1 MSAIFNALPGS
12 EVPMASV
19 LSELASL
26 WEMGA
31 PGGQSAPSEYRASQ
45 MTFVLHFGF
54 DHTPATARDAFDAVL
69 RFAQRYPCRI
79 VALCP
84 QIEERDD
91 ELLRSKVFA
100 ECFIGHSRGEMS
112 CCEAII
118 VGYPNSQRGF
128 LENQVTTLVE
138 PDLPL
143 YYWPSRVH
151 DGAKLADYGFFLT
164 QSRRIVIDT
173 GLENESVPAFAWP
186 RPDCL
191 RDLAYARIL
200 QVRQSL
206 GQFLSTYAPD
216 TLVADLEKVELTAD
230 PALMAEAGHVL
241 EWTLNNLAAC
251 RARAGREEKNPPSET
266 RFEGDSG
273 SMGMR
278 WFYGDGKTFSWEVD
292 LSSGRARIDANLQ
305 EEPIHRSSIVRLL
318 EIEQALGEALFF

>member
-1 MSAIFNALPGS
+1 
-12 EVPMASV
+12 MASV
-19 LSELASL
+19 LSELAAL
-26 WEMGA
+26 WEMGT

-54 DHTPATARDAFDAVL
+54 DHTPATARETFDAVL

-84 QIEERDD
+84 QIEERD
-91 ELLRSKVFA
+91 EEHLRAKVFA
-100 ECFIGHSRGEMS
+100 ECFIGNSRGEMS

-138 PDLPL
+138 TDLPL

-164 QSRRIVIDT
+164 QSKRIVIDT
-173 GLENESVPAFAWP
+173 AIENASVPEFTWP

-200 QVRQSL
+200 QIRQSL
-206 GQFLSTYAPD
+206 GQFLSTYDPT
-216 TLVADLEKVELTAD
+216 TLVDGLEQVELTAD
-230 PALMAEAGHVL
+230 PALAAEAGYVL

-251 RARAGREEKNPPSET
+251 RERTDLEGETVLPSQARFDGNL
-266 RFEGDSG
+266 G
-273 SMGMR
+273 SIRMR
-278 WFYGDGKTFSWEVD
+278 WIYGGRKVFSWEVD
-292 LSSGRARIDANLQ
+292 LSSGRARIDATIRG
-305 EEPIHRSSIVRLL
+305 EPIHRSSIVRLL
-318 EIEQALGEALFF
+318 GTEQALGESLFF